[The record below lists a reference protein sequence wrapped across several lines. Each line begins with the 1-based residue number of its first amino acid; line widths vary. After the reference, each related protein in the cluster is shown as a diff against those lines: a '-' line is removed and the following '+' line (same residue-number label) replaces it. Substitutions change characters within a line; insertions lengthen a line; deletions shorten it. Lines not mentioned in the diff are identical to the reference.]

1 MQTTKTN
8 LTPRHKLP
16 LALAAIL
23 LAAAPSWAQQTTAS
37 AATPPKKDDE
47 VVELSPFEVTAGD
60 ANTYTA
66 ATTLAGNRL
75 STEVRDIGNAVT
87 VITAQFMKD
96 IGATSNETLL
106 QYTAGTEVGS
116 IRGNFAGL
124 GDGTNLS
131 EADRFT
137 RPNQNTRVRGL
148 AAADNTRDYFLS
160 EIPWDAYNVD
170 RVDLQRGPNS
180 ILFGLGSPAGLLN
193 VGTKQAGF
201 KNAYEVGVRVDNWGS
216 VRLQGNFN
224 QVLIPNELAVRVDT
238 VHEKSKFQQDGAYE
252 DNDRIYGA
260 IRWEPGF
267 LKKGSAR
274 TILKASFENGNI
286 DSNRPRSLPPLD
298 RITPWFYTGTYVG
311 TFKGTGQINTDP
323 LGTNVIKNVTLG
335 DPRVYNNLNRALF
348 NPFQLQDDNT
358 GRPGHG
364 QVRPVINGGP
374 DSGRFNPGFDPWV
387 GNFANQFSG
396 LMAFYGNNTAA
407 TPGSTIVWE
416 DYKTRGIGPNG
427 AIDGS
432 LGRSFQRPSGVTT
445 YDQFAV
451 NAGLP
456 YYQYGLYKGKSLT
469 DPSVFDF
476 YNQLID
482 GPNKNE
488 WNDWNAFNVSLAQTF
503 MDDKFGFEANLQRE
517 DFKRGQLALLT
528 ATQQA
533 IYIDTNSV
541 YNDGTPD
548 GKLVNGVQEPFADG
562 TVNPNA
568 GRPFISD
575 SGQGGNNQYISTRDS
590 VRLTAFFTQDF
601 NRNGVKN
608 LLTRILGKHT
618 FTGLYS
624 DDTQN
629 TDNRNWARYSA
640 YDNNYLSFIGGSTPA
655 SWKFNAND
663 VSVNRVI
670 YLGDSLSNKT
680 TASGANIQGLK
691 TTVSVPSTLQVRT
704 FDSTWVATGVD
715 PAAPWINNYYPT
727 TSTSRNST
735 QSENPANYRGFV
747 TIPINVIDSESD
759 PKYRNLLT
767 TSAQRNK
774 TQVSSKA
781 FVWQSYLWDKSI
793 IGTVGYRTDIAKAW
807 SKTLDVGNTNVPGYL
822 NLASLNDYSLP
833 ANMFPTVKVISR
845 SYSLV
850 THANQL
856 PFVGKFMDR
865 LPVELTFFYNKSS
878 NFQPLANRVDVY
890 GVALAPPS
898 GKTIDRGIL
907 IETKDGKYSLK
918 INKFITALKNASSSA
933 FQNGYFIGQSQQYGG
948 NWANQ
953 FEYDLAKDNQTYTL
967 AGQANNRP
975 AGAANPPGY
984 TSVNQ
989 VGNPDFDPTNA
1000 LYNYGTDVGE
1010 TLADAQAREKRAI
1023 DAWRVWQKSVDPRFY
1038 KAWGIDLNAIT
1049 QGRAITSATPAG
1061 FTIPED
1067 STSWG
1072 YEIEFNANPTKNW
1085 RLTFN
1090 ATKVNAE
1097 RSNVGGTNLREFIT
1111 SYEKALRTTAAGDIR
1126 IWWGGAGNDT
1136 TFRQWFNGIGSEWA
1150 QKALSE
1156 GTRVSELRQWRFN
1169 AISNYT
1175 FSEGFLKGF
1184 NAGGGLR
1191 YQGKN
1196 AIGNRPVGDPNGNA
1210 IAFDLDN
1217 PYYGPSEVN
1226 VDVWVGYS
1234 KRLPRKI
1241 FSRNVDW
1248 NVQLNVTNLGEGNK
1262 LIPVTVEPDGTPAT
1276 YRIAPHQ
1283 YITLSNTFK
1292 F

>member
-1 MQTTKTN
+1 MAFA
-8 LTPRHKLP
+8 
-16 LALAAIL
+16 ALLIAAV
-23 LAAAPSWAQQTTAS
+23 PSWAQQANPS
-37 AATPPKKDDE
+37 AAPVAKKDDE
-47 VVELSPFEVTAGD
+47 IVELSPFEVTAGD
-60 ANTYTA
+60 NNTYTA

-75 STEVRDIGNAVT
+75 NTEVRDIGNAVT
-87 VITAQFMKD
+87 VITTQFLKD

-106 QYTAGTEVGS
+106 QYTAATEVGS

-124 GDGTNLS
+124 GDGAVLN

-137 RPNQNTRVRGL
+137 RPNSNTRVRGL

-160 EIPWDAYNVD
+160 DIPWDAYNVD

-193 VGTKQAGF
+193 TGLKQAGF
-201 KNAYEVGVRVDNWGS
+201 KDTNEISLRADNWGS
-216 VRLQGNFN
+216 IRAVGNFN
-224 QVLIPNELAVRVDT
+224 KVIIANELAVRVDT

-274 TILKASFENGNI
+274 TIIKASFENGNI

-298 RITPWFYTGTYVG
+298 RITPWFYTGTYTG

-323 LGTNVIKNVTLG
+323 LGSNIIANVTLG
-335 DPRVYNNLNRALF
+335 QPRVYQNLNRALF

-358 GRPGHG
+358 GRPNHG

-374 DSGRFNPGFDPWV
+374 DSGRFNPGYNPWV

-396 LMAFYGNNTAA
+396 LMAFYGNNTAV
-407 TPGSTIVWE
+407 TPYNTIVWE
-416 DYKTRGIGPNG
+416 DYKSRGIGPTG

-432 LGRSFQRPSGVTT
+432 LGRSFQRPSGVAT
-445 YDQFAV
+445 YDSFAV

-456 YYQYGLYKGKSLT
+456 YYQYGLYKAKSLT
-469 DPSVFDF
+469 DASVFDF
-476 YNQLID
+476 YNELID

-488 WNDWNAFNVSLAQTF
+488 WNDWNAYNVSLAQTF
-503 MDDKFGFEANLQRE
+503 MDDKFGFEANLAHE
-517 DFKRGQLALLT
+517 DFTRGQLALLT
-528 ATQQA
+528 NAQQA

-548 GKLVNGVQEPFADG
+548 GKTVNGVNEPFADG
-562 TVNPNA
+562 TPNPNA

-575 SGQGGNNQYISTRDS
+575 SGQGGNTEAVSTRDS
-590 VRLTAFFTQDF
+590 VRLTGFFTHDF
-601 NRNGVKN
+601 NRDGVKN

-618 FTGLYS
+618 LTGLYS
-624 DDTQN
+624 SDEQKTDT
-629 TDNRNWARYSA
+629 RSWARYSA
-640 YDNNYLSFIGGSTPA
+640 LDNDYINFIGGTTPTQF
-655 SWKFNAND
+655 KFNAND
-663 VSVNRVI
+663 VSVNRII
-670 YLGDSLSNKT
+670 YIGDSLSGAS
-680 TASGANIQGLK
+680 TASGAHLHGAQ
-691 TTVSVPSTLQVRT
+691 TTVQVPSTLQVRT
-704 FDSTWVATGVD
+704 FDSTWVATGVNPAD
-715 PAAPWINNYYPT
+715 PWTNNYYPVG
-727 TSTSRNST
+727 STNRNST

-747 TIPINVIDSESD
+747 TIPIDIIDSESD

-767 TSAQRNK
+767 TSADRRK
-774 TQVSSKA
+774 TKVDSKA
-781 FVWQSYLWDKSI
+781 FVWQSYFWDKSI
-793 IGTVGYRTDIAKAW
+793 IGTVGYRKDTAKAW
-807 SKTLDVGNTNVPGYL
+807 AVSRTVGNTNVPGYL
-822 NLASLNDYSLP
+822 NLSDTGANNYALP
-833 ANMFPTVKVISR
+833 ANPTAPVVSAISH
-845 SYSLV
+845 SYSIVGHL
-850 THANQL
+850 NQL
-856 PFVGKFMDR
+856 PFLSKFAER

-878 NFQPLANRVDVY
+878 NFQPDASRVDVY
-890 GVALAPPS
+890 GVALPPPS

-933 FQNGYFIGQSQQYGG
+933 LGNAYFIGTSQQYGG

-953 FEYDLAKDNQTYTL
+953 FEYDLSRDNQTYTL

-984 TSVNQ
+984 TSIYQ
-989 VGNPDFDPTNA
+989 AGNPDFDPTNS
-1000 LYNYGTDVGE
+1000 LYNYGTDIGE

-1023 DAWRVWQKSVDPRFY
+1023 DAWRTWQKQVDPRFY
-1038 KAWGIDLNAIT
+1038 KAWGIDLTAIS
-1049 QGRAITSATPAG
+1049 QGKPITSATPAG
-1061 FTIPED
+1061 FTVPED
-1067 STSWG
+1067 STSQG

-1090 ATKVNAE
+1090 ATKVEAE
-1097 RSNVGGTNLREFIT
+1097 RSNVGGQNLREFIT
-1111 SYEKALRTTAAGDIR
+1111 NYEKALRTTAAGDIR

-1136 TFRQWFNGIGSEWA
+1136 TFRLWFNSVGADWA

-1169 AISNYT
+1169 AISNYS
-1175 FSEGFLKGF
+1175 FSEGRLKGF
-1184 NAGGGLR
+1184 NVGGGLR
-1191 YQGKN
+1191 WQSKN
-1196 AIGNRPVGDPNGNA
+1196 AIGNRPVGDPNGTA

-1217 PYYGPSEVN
+1217 PYYGPDELN
-1226 VDVWVGYS
+1226 VDLWVGYS

-1241 FSRNVDW
+1241 FSRSIDW
-1248 NVQLNVTNLGEGNK
+1248 NIQLNVTNVGEGNK

-1283 YITLSNTFK
+1283 YMTLTNTFK